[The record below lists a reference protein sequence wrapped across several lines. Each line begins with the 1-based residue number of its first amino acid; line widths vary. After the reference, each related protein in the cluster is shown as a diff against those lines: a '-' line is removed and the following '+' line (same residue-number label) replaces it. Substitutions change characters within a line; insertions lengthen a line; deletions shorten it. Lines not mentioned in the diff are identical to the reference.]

1 LIKYCSL
8 SKTELPWVRAAGTCG
23 AQLKDEKLK
32 AIRLTASDGQAR
44 PSLHEEPDPIPGRN
58 EVLVRVHAASLNYRD
73 LVILTGRYPGPV
85 KKNGVPLS
93 DGAGEVVEIGPAV
106 TRVKV
111 GDRVTANCQQHW
123 IGGPL
128 LEEYHASSVGMTIDG
143 MLADHVLLHENGLVH
158 LPAYIS
164 YAEAAS
170 LPCAAVSAWSALHV
184 ATPLHP
190 GQTILIQGTG
200 GVALFGLQ
208 IARMFGARVLAITS
222 SDEKA
227 ERLKAMGAAAVVN
240 YRAFPEW
247 DRKILELTDGKGV
260 DKVVEIGGETTIIKS
275 AASTRIGGE
284 IGLVGFV
291 SGFGGGLP
299 PINILQRSL
308 KLAGMVVGPRT
319 TFEALLAAMAA
330 SEVRPVIDRVFPF
343 ADYREAYQRLESG
356 NHVGKIVVDLAT

>member
-1 LIKYCSL
+1 
-8 SKTELPWVRAAGTCG
+8 
-23 AQLKDEKLK
+23 LK
-32 AIRLTASDGQAR
+32 AVRLTASGNQAR
-44 PSLHEEPDPIPGRN
+44 LSLHEEADPVPDHN
-58 EVLVRVHAASLNYRD
+58 EVLIRVRAASLNYRD
-73 LVILTGRYPGPV
+73 TVILAGRYPGPV

-93 DGAGEVVEIGPAV
+93 DGAGEVEAVGSAV

-111 GDRVTANCQQHW
+111 GDRVTANCQLHW

-128 LEEYHASSVGMTIDG
+128 LDEYHANSVGMTIDG

-158 LPAYIS
+158 LPTYLS
-164 YAEAAS
+164 YTEAAS

-184 ATPLHP
+184 ATPLLP
-190 GQTILIQGTG
+190 GQTVLIQGTG
-200 GVALFGLQ
+200 GVALFALQ

-227 ERLKAMGAAAVVN
+227 ERLTALGAAAVVN

-247 DRKILELTDGKGV
+247 DRKILEITDGKGV
-260 DKVVEIGGETTIIKS
+260 DKVVDIAGETTIVKS
-275 AASTRIGGE
+275 AASTKIGGE

-299 PINILQRSL
+299 PILILQRSL

-330 SEVRPVIDRVFPF
+330 SKVRPVIDRVFPF
-343 ADYREAYQRLESG
+343 AEYREAYQRLESG
-356 NHVGKIVVDLAT
+356 NHVGKIVVDMAA